1 MGYKPPPKS
10 EQVFRLVQKIPK
22 GKITTYK
29 EIGSKLGLN
38 PREVGRILSKNE
50 DLRRIKC
57 YKVVGTNREIGG
69 YRLGETEKIRK
80 LRREG
85 IKIKKGKI
93 VNFKE
98 KVIKFF

>member
-1 MGYKPPPKS
+1 MGYKLTPKS

-50 DLRRIKC
+50 NLRGIKC

-69 YRLGETEKIRK
+69 YKLGKTEKIRK

-93 VNFKE
+93 MNFE
-98 KVIKFF
+98 PRVYRF

>member
-1 MGYKPPPKS
+1 MGYKLTSKS

-50 DLRRIKC
+50 DLK
-57 YKVVGTNREIGG
+57 
-69 YRLGETEKIRK
+69 K
-80 LRREG
+80 L
-85 IKIKKGKI
+85 KTT
-93 VNFKE
+93 
-98 KVIKFF
+98 KFVDN

>member
-1 MGYKPPPKS
+1 MEYKLTPKS

-29 EIGSKLGLN
+29 EIGSKPGLN

-69 YRLGETEKIRK
+69 YKLGKTEKIRK
-80 LRREG
+80 LRRQG

-93 VNFKE
+93 VNFE
-98 KVIKFF
+98 ARVYRF